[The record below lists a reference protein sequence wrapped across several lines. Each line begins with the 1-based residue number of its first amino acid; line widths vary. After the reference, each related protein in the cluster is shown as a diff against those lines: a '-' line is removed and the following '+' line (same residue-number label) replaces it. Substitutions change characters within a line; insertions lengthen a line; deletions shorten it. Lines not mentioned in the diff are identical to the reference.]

1 MCSWKVQHWQLA
13 GLCSSIKIQLEQ
25 RQWWDAPFFPFFF
38 FLPAFPLSAPI
49 SVQCGIISLHSR
61 IKIYLKRVKRFS
73 GRHYPN
79 NPDVI
84 ASFLC
89 KHIHTLLHNH
99 NRVEA
104 MVFHGRKLQEY
115 PQFRVRY
122 LNSAGFT
129 TVTGIAVSVF
139 QLFLL
144 ANIFNFQCLKIGIW
158 IHTLITKVCWNL

>member
-1 MCSWKVQHWQLA
+1 MA
-13 GLCSSIKIQLEQ
+13 
-25 RQWWDAPFFPFFF
+25 FFFKCIYRCAHGRCHTDSLLGSALLLKYSQSRGNGETPLFSLFF

-49 SVQCGIISLHSR
+49 SVQCCIISLHSR
-61 IKIYLKRVKRFS
+61 IKIYLIGVKGFS

-79 NPDVI
+79 NPAVI

-89 KHIHTLLHNH
+89 KHVHTLLHNH
-99 NRVEA
+99 NRMEA

-139 QLFLL
+139 QIFLI
-144 ANIFNFQCLKIGIW
+144 ASIFNFQCLKIGI
-158 IHTLITKVCWNL
+158 